1 MSDTF
6 KWIKSIIFMDKSFY
20 QVKNGCLCFVWH
32 DLDLMILCRCVWMFW
47 TWKMFC
53 GLGSLETFP
62 FVWQKV
68 IQLYCHVHSFILNKF
83 NIFFS
88 FLFPSP
94 IYDGCVNSNEKK
106 MSIRS
111 WELKHLDPS
120 WDFRR
125 ELGAK
130 VRGLLTLLE
139 HPINMAHLAK
149 LFTAQLI
156 ISCNFDVNF
165 FLFFCMNYS
174 RHNWP

>member
-1 MSDTF
+1 M
-6 KWIKSIIFMDKSFY
+6 
-20 QVKNGCLCFVWH
+20 
-32 DLDLMILCRCVWMFW
+32 MILCRCVWMLW

-53 GLGSLETFP
+53 GLGNLRKFP
-62 FVWQKV
+62 LVWQKT
-68 IQLYCHVHSFILNKF
+68 IQHYCHVHSFILNKF
-83 NIFFS
+83 NIFSS
-88 FLFPSP
+88 FYFHPQYLMPASIP
-94 IYDGCVNSNEKK
+94 TKK
-106 MSIRS
+106 ICQHKKIIFRS

-156 ISCNFDVNF
+156 ISCNFDVNW
-165 FLFFCMNYS
+165 FLFSIFFCMNYS